1 MIEHNIK
8 KDVKRTLGVIPDHDR
23 IKPLVVALS
32 GGSDSLA
39 LLLALNDLKDELDLK
54 LHIAHMNHG
63 LRGRESDDDERF
75 VIDMASQLR
84 LPYTTRFGNVKD

>member
-63 LRGRESDDDERF
+63 LRGR
-75 VIDMASQLR
+75 
-84 LPYTTRFGNVKD
+84 